1 MAKSP
6 TLLTPSE
13 ASSLAVQ
20 SQPSAKNATDNHLS
34 VTNLLNPQEASS
46 PAVESHPVGCKYLSG
61 ALNQLRPSIRPSLIP
76 IRRA

>member
-13 ASSLAVQ
+13 ESSLAVQ

-34 VTNLLNPQEASS
+34 VTHLLTPEEAGS
-46 PAVESHPVGCKYLSG
+46 PAVESRPVGCKYLSV
-61 ALNQLRPSIRPSLIP
+61 ALNQLRPSI
-76 IRRA
+76 